1 MGQKLNLNKEI
12 AELTKGN
19 ESSLEVLFNY
29 YYPRLFYFSKSF
41 LKIET
46 GIDDILQEVFLKVWQ
61 NRKKITSVTT
71 FNAYIFTIT
80 KNLLLNEIRRR
91 LNDEK
96 IKDNL
101 QKLSIAKE
109 YRVFDDVEYNDLKE
123 KIKNI
128 INELPE
134 RQKEVYNLSREEGL
148 TNKEIADK
156 LGISPKTVEYHITQ
170 SISFLKKKIKELG
183 FVALLYFYLFL

>member
-1 MGQKLNLNKEI
+1 MSKEI
-12 AELTKGN
+12 TELTQSN

-29 YYPRLFYFSKSF
+29 YYPRLYHFSKSF

-61 NRKKITSVTT
+61 NRKKITSVST

-96 IKDNL
+96 IKNNI
-101 QKLSIAKE
+101 QKYSIAEE
-109 YRVFDDVEYNDLKE
+109 YRFFDDVEYNDLTE

-128 INELPE
+128 VDELPE

-148 TNKEIADK
+148 THKEIADK

-183 FVALLYFYLFL
+183 VVALLYFYLFL

>member
-1 MGQKLNLNKEI
+1 MVQKLNLNKEI
-12 AELTKGN
+12 TELTKSN
-19 ESSLEVLFNY
+19 ESSLKELFDY
-29 YYPRLFYFSKSF
+29 YYPRLYHFSKSF

-61 NRKKITSVTT
+61 NRKKITSVST

-91 LNDEK
+91 LNNEK
-96 IKDNL
+96 IKDNI
-101 QKLSIAKE
+101 QKLSVAEE
-109 YRVFDDVEYNDLKE
+109 YRDFDNVEYNDLKE
-123 KIKNI
+123 KIEHI
-128 INELPE
+128 INELPD
-134 RQKEVYNLSREEGL
+134 RQKEVYILSRKEGL
-148 TNKEIADK
+148 THKEIAEK

-170 SISFLKKKIKELG
+170 STSLLKKKIKELG

>member
-1 MGQKLNLNKEI
+1 MRKLNLSKEI
-12 AELTKGN
+12 TELTQSN

-29 YYPRLFYFSKSF
+29 YYPRLYHFSKSF

-61 NRKKITSVTT
+61 NRKKITSVST

-96 IKDNL
+96 IKNNI
-101 QKLSIAKE
+101 QKYSIAEE
-109 YRVFDDVEYNDLKE
+109 YRFFDDVEYNDLTE

-128 INELPE
+128 VDELPE

-148 TNKEIADK
+148 THKEIADK

-183 FVALLYFYLFL
+183 VVALLYFYLFL